1 MTDRVPL
8 SQLVGDPE
16 VERIDFDEG
25 ETILD
30 VFVIVRSI
38 NPEKRDTI
46 GTSYTATEGFHDDV
60 LRLGTLDL
68 LHARIQRSAVD
79 GWVDEA
85 GDE

>member
-1 MTDRVPL
+1 MSDRVPL
-8 SQLVGDPE
+8 SQLIGDPE

-38 NPEKRDTI
+38 NPEKRDTV
-46 GTSYTATEGFHDDV
+46 GTSYTASEGFHDDV

-68 LHARIQRSAVD
+68 VHARIQRSAVD
-79 GWVDEA
+79 GWEA
-85 GDE
+85 EGDE